1 MAAETIPAINCL
13 EFGLKKNAAA
23 QQATITD
30 APAGGVGAA
39 AGGWDTAA
47 HRDDAIASINALIAA
62 MKEFGFIA

>member
-1 MAAETIPAINCL
+1 MAAETIQALNVK
-13 EFGLKKNAAA
+13 EFGLSKNAVA
-23 QQATITD
+23 QQATISD

-47 HRDDAIASINALIAA
+47 HRDDAIASINAIIAA